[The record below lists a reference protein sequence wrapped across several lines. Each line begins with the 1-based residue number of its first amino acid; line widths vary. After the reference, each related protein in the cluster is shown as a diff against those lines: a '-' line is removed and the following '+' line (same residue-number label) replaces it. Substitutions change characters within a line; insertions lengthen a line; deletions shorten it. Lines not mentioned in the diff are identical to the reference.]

1 MRNTGTPFLI
11 RPKPLPGESSSSW
24 RQRVGWANGYALF
37 PVLDERT
44 RRSDPDVGVSLVE
57 IDWIASLHASTSEQ
71 VTSMTLRS
79 LIGRVVADLS
89 PRSQPAWWLRMRM
102 SSANDANGPMYC
114 PHCLSTDTVPY
125 YRLAWR
131 LGFNTH
137 CEVHHTLLL
146 DRCPNC
152 GCAPW
157 PSGCGI
163 QGSVDQGF
171 ISFRTC
177 WRCGH
182 MHDGPAEPSV
192 AHERPGPAQWLG
204 STSVRLGSLK
214 VPPIQALQALRAVGQ
229 LFLRNRSTSK
239 IRSSGTEW
247 GDILASMSE
256 SARHTQVIEY
266 LDVAD
271 RSVLVPAALKILEDW
286 PASFVSFCEDTE
298 IARAH
303 FNGAIHLQP
312 AWMTEVVD
320 KNLAKQN
327 RFVSQSVLQAAI
339 ADLKNEQGHMPSMT
353 TLRAHLKWQGEKGL
367 VDFYP
372 PKRQQ
377 ATFEEWATFLLS
389 CRHMLDRA
397 THEPL
402 RSRMAVSNDLVAILL
417 ELLGMD
423 DLQLPKEASRE
434 EMIEAL
440 EIARR
445 TSILDGSNL
454 ARLVDRLMFIINK
467 DKEVSQRVLSEEHQ
481 SARQTSKRFRA
492 LTDQLPA
499 ELERS
504 IEVFVPAART
514 DGLVTA
520 IEKDAVLNLCLNR

>member
-1 MRNTGTPFLI
+1 MKNTGTPFLI

-24 RQRVGWANGYALF
+24 RQRAGWANGYTLF

-102 SSANDANGPMYC
+102 SAASGANGPMYC
-114 PHCLSTDTVPY
+114 PHCLSTDAVPF

-137 CEVHHTLLL
+137 CDVHHTLLL
-146 DRCPNC
+146 DRCPKC

-163 QGSVDQGF
+163 QGAVDPGF
-171 ISFRTC
+171 TSFRSC

-182 MHDGPAEPSV
+182 MHDSHAESSV
-192 AHERPGPAQWLG
+192 AHEMPGPAQWLG
-204 STSVRLGSLK
+204 SASIRLGAIQ

-229 LFLRNRSTSK
+229 LFLRNRSMRK
-239 IRSSGTEW
+239 IQSSRTEW
-247 GDILASMSE
+247 GVVLASLSE
-256 SARHTQVIEY
+256 SAQHTQVIEY

-271 RSVLVPAALKILEDW
+271 RAVLVPAAFKVLEHW
-286 PASFVSFCEDTE
+286 PASFLSFCEDTE
-298 IARAH
+298 IARTH

-312 AWMTEVVD
+312 AWMTEEVD

-327 RFVSQSVLQAAI
+327 RFVSQPVLQAAI
-339 ADLKNEQGHMPSMT
+339 ADLQSEHGHMPSRT
-353 TLRAHLKWQGEKGL
+353 TLRAHLKWQGAKGL

-372 PKRQQ
+372 PKRDE
-377 ATFEEWATFLLS
+377 ATHDEWISFLCS
-389 CRHMLDRA
+389 CHQMLDQA

-402 RSRMAVSNDLVAILL
+402 RTRMAASNDLVAILL
-417 ELLGMD
+417 GLLGAD
-423 DLQLPKEASRE
+423 GLLLPKDTSRE
-434 EMIEAL
+434 EMITAL

-445 TSILDGSNL
+445 TRIQDSSKL
-454 ARLVDRLMFIINK
+454 AGLVDRLMFAINQH
-467 DKEVSQRVLSEEHQ
+467 KEVSQRVLSEERQ
-481 SARQTSKRFRA
+481 SARQTTKRFRG
-492 LTDQLPA
+492 LTAQLPA
-499 ELERS
+499 ELARS
-504 IEVFVPAART
+504 IVVFLPAARAE
-514 DGLVTA
+514 GLATA
-520 IEKDAVLNLCLNR
+520 IEENAMPSPG